1 MNTGNTGTPPF
12 RDATQPLDVRA
23 DDLLA
28 RLTLR
33 EKVGQL
39 NQSLMAWK
47 LWNRDGDRIGFDQ
60 AFDEENER
68 WGGLGALHSML
79 RADAWSGR
87 TWANGADPV
96 FSAEL
101 VAAAQ
106 ERVMASSRFGIPALI
121 TEEAG
126 HGHQALGARLL
137 PTHIGMGASWRPELV
152 EEAAAHTAAEVRAR
166 GVNLALAP
174 GLDILRDP
182 RWGRSEECFGED
194 PLLASMFV
202 RALVR
207 GFNSIPGLGLQ
218 LKHYAGQGAGT
229 GGRNGSGAPIGRRE
243 AEELHLPAARAGVE
257 EGVASFMAAYNDI
270 DGVPCIADE
279 WLLTT
284 KLRQEWGFEG
294 VVMADMYAIDR
305 LLRFAPDP
313 VDAAL
318 LALRAGCDLSNM
330 DAAFTHIETGVLDG
344 RIPVELVD
352 RACRRVL
359 RLKLR
364 LGLLDGPPSYPAFR
378 PAPVAAEL
386 VAAGPVL
393 LQNRNDLLPLP
404 AAARLAV
411 IGPNADDVPA
421 LLGDYVPPLRPGEGT
436 SVLAGLRSAFASV
449 AHELGSDL
457 VAPVEGGLERA
468 VAAAEQADVAVL
480 VLGSSSARAYDD
492 DFTENGAN
500 LITHRR
506 AHATAG
512 EGYDVAEIDL
522 PAAQRTLL
530 EAVAATGVPIVTIVV
545 SGRPLGLT
553 RVAELS
559 AAVLYAWYPGPEGGT
574 ALADIL
580 AGEREPV
587 GRLPVSLPATSGT
600 LPAAYNQRLETVL
613 RYIDAEAAPALRFG
627 AGLGYAS
634 FSLGEASVIGSYPEL
649 VVSAELTNTA
659 ERAGSTTVQLY
670 GRLLNAGAIVPRRA
684 VLLGFVTVTLAA
696 GESTTV
702 SVQLLPDALDGLG
715 RPERG
720 TLDLW
725 LSLDGPGEPEAP
737 LRVQFR

>member
-1 MNTGNTGTPPF
+1 MNTDIAETPLF
-12 RDATQPLDVRA
+12 RDPAQPLDVRT

-33 EKVGQL
+33 EKAGQL

-47 LWNRDGDRIGFDQ
+47 LWSRDGGRIGFDR

-87 TWANGADPV
+87 TWGNGADPV

-106 ERVMASSRFGIPALI
+106 ERVVAASRFGIPALI

-137 PTHIGMGASWRPELV
+137 PTHIGMAASWRPDLV

-194 PLLASMFV
+194 PLLASVFV

-207 GFNSIPGLGLQ
+207 GFSSVPGLGLQ
-218 LKHYAGQGAGT
+218 LKHYAGQGAGI
-229 GGRNGSGAPIGRRE
+229 GGRNGSGAAIGRRE
-243 AEELHLPAARAGVE
+243 AEEIHLPAARAGVE

-284 KLRQEWGFEG
+284 KLRDEWGFDG

-359 RLKLR
+359 RLKIR
-364 LGLLDGPPSYPAFR
+364 LGLLDGPISYPVFR
-378 PAPVAAEL
+378 PAPAAAEL
-386 VAAGPVL
+386 VAAAPVL
-393 LQNRNDLLPLP
+393 LENRDDLLPLP
-404 AAARLAV
+404 GSARLAV

-421 LLGDYVPPLRPGEGT
+421 LLGDYVPPLRPCEGT
-436 SVLAGLRSAFASV
+436 SVLAGLRAAFGSV
-449 AHELGSDL
+449 VHERGSDL

-468 VAAAEQADVAVL
+468 AAAATGADVAVL

-492 DFTENGAN
+492 DFAENGAN
-500 LITHRR
+500 LVTHRR

-512 EGYDVAEIDL
+512 EGYDVAEVDL
-522 PAAQRTLL
+522 PAAQRALL
-530 EAVAATGVPIVTIVV
+530 EAVAATGVPIVTVVV

-574 ALADIL
+574 AIADIL
-580 AGEREPV
+580 AGRREPS

-600 LPAAYNQRLETVL
+600 LPIAYNQRLETVQ
-613 RYIDAEAAPALRFG
+613 RYIDAEAAPAFRFG
-627 AGLGYAS
+627 AGSGYAS
-634 FSLGEASVIGSYPEL
+634 FALGGVSVAGDYPDL

-659 ERAGSTTVQLY
+659 ERTGSTVVQLY
-670 GRLLNAGAIVPRRA
+670 GRVSAGAIVPRRA
-684 VLLGFVTVTLAA
+684 VLLGFTAATVAA
-696 GESTTV
+696 GGSATV
-702 SVQLLPDALDGLG
+702 GVGLLQDALDGLG
-715 RPERG
+715 HPERG

-737 LRVQFR
+737 LRVHFG